1 MEACQRFLLRH
12 QQTDGSWSD
21 WALPPGPSD
30 CWTTAYV
37 GRQLA
42 AASEPLRAGSARPRA
57 AAAGWLTTREFS
69 EGGWGYNDRVG
80 ADGDSTAHALLFLA
94 AERLRVP
101 SSAYELLLA
110 LQLGDGGFAT
120 YPSDG
125 GLGSWGA
132 SHPDVSAV
140 AAQAMLCVSR
150 GAGGAAPTFV
160 RAREAARATERALGY
175 IERRRKADGTWD
187 SFWWCSPLYATA
199 AALSLVRSAGR
210 VLSVAPTRTALARMD
225 AGNAF
230 ERALLLDCHLQIG
243 VGTDERRVR
252 ELAEELVS
260 EQLPDGS
267 WPSAPILR
275 LTDRGCLEAA
285 NRGSAA
291 RCSPTPDGS
300 SHQPPC
306 SAPSRA
312 SSERRP
318 QYPGGE
324 GALTARS
331 ALLLAS
337 GKPRAS
343 EGGDRGTHVR
353 STASFCM
360 ERIPAPRPKL
370 LVLRTVGTPYRRSP
384 RSWFAR

>member
-1 MEACQRFLLRH
+1 MATAPSRSGLATAPSLEASQRFLLRH
-12 QQTDGSWSD
+12 QQADGSWAD

-42 AASEPLRAGSARPRA
+42 AANEPLRAASARPRE
-57 AAAGWLTTREFS
+57 AAAGWLAAREFS

-94 AERLRVP
+94 AERLP
-101 SSAYELLLA
+101 IPTSAYERLLA

-120 YPSDG
+120 YPPDG

-150 GAGGAAPTFV
+150 GADGAAPTCA
-160 RAREAARATERALGY
+160 RAREATRAVERALGY
-175 IERRRKADGTWD
+175 ITRQRKADGTWD

-210 VLSVAPTRTALARMD
+210 VLNVAPTRTALAQID

-243 VGTDERRVR
+243 VDPDERRVW
-252 ELAEELVS
+252 ELVEALVS

-267 WPSAPILR
+267 WRSAPILR
-275 LTDRGCLEAA
+275 LTDRNCLEAA
-285 NRGSAA
+285 TRELSGPLFADPGRQFTSA
-291 RCSPTPDGS
+291 TVF
-300 SHQPPC
+300 
-306 SAPSRA
+306 
-312 SSERRP
+312 
-318 QYPGGE
+318 
-324 GALTARS
+324 GALSRLERAPG
-331 ALLLAS
+331 AAS
-337 GKPRAS
+337 GR
-343 EGGDRGTHVR
+343 
-353 STASFCM
+353 
-360 ERIPAPRPKL
+360 
-370 LVLRTVGTPYRRSP
+370 
-384 RSWFAR
+384 